1 MIIRRFASHYALMP
15 DGTFGKW
22 PVIEIT
28 NDGQIVSLSVS
39 PEGFKEQPS
48 LEFRGGILVPGF
60 VDAQT
65 TATTQKHTLEVK
77 DLNRH
82 MASGTLI
89 LGADAETFSK
99 FGKRTYPPF
108 LTDNK
113 INSTLNDSVIVSS
126 ANGITLLDKLKTATI
141 KNPEITL
148 DKTLFYAT
156 ANGADLLGVANL
168 FGRFVPG
175 LFSGLMVLEQLDL
188 QNLKLMPQT
197 RVKWLNQ
204 PKNPML

>member
-113 INSTLNDSVIVSS
+113 INSTLNDSVIVSFGHLGRHS
-126 ANGITLLDKLKTATI
+126 AGRRGDAGQL
-141 KNPEITL
+141 P
-148 DKTLFYAT
+148 
-156 ANGADLLGVANL
+156 ADRLP
-168 FGRFVPG
+168 RPPG
-175 LFSGLMVLEQLDL
+175 LG
-188 QNLKLMPQT
+188 
-197 RVKWLNQ
+197 RAQ
-204 PKNPML
+204 PRLALCA